1 MRTAIQQAKKLSPV
15 LNSLLRQVGPG
26 FGAIYTKHFSSS
38 VQKLSEI
45 TFTSLKAIDPDDTQ
59 SFIENLSNK
68 VNSKQR
74 IDIGSSVYTTSSDD
88 IELSSEDKVGQIILV
103 AKDDISVHYGEQGIA
118 PSKDIRPDQLLKKSI
133 EIPRDHFGVLDIP
146 HHTPFRIMAKPR
158 QVFALKACEL
168 KEVLDHE
175 DSIQRYSLTK
185 VVDLPSETAKIISLR
200 LQQSILENK
209 KNEYFYE
216 EITSRLY
223 APSKYNRSSGTLMSF
238 DSDGLGKNGEDK
250 TTSSHY
256 HPGERSLYIVTTHK
270 AAGVTLNF
278 CGINEI
284 PEERKDCEVSLK
296 FSKNSLI
303 VLNFPPHTHHKFDG
317 EFVCVSV
324 HPREGGNLIEA
335 LQSGLLPRGFLESAT
350 VFSKTLDDEKEQWN
364 SFKPTPRQSTES
376 QEKSK

>member
-1 MRTAIQQAKKLSPV
+1 MRNALQQAKKMSPA
-15 LNSLLRQVGPG
+15 LNSLLRQVGPS

-45 TFTSLKAIDPDDTQ
+45 AFTSLKAIDPDDTQ
-59 SFIENLSNK
+59 NFIEKLSSK
-68 VNSKQR
+68 INSKQR
-74 IDIGSSVYTTSSDD
+74 IGIGDSVYTTSSDD

-103 AKDDISVHYGEQGIA
+103 AKDDISVHYGEHGIA
-118 PSKDIRPDQLLKKSI
+118 PSNDIRPDQLLKKSI
-133 EIPRDHFGVLDIP
+133 QIPRNLFGVLDIP
-146 HHTPFRIMAKPR
+146 YHTPFRIMAKPG

-168 KEVLDHE
+168 KEVLNHE
-175 DSIQRYSLTK
+175 DNIRRYSLTK
-185 VVDLPSETAKIISLR
+185 VIDLPSETAKIISLR

-223 APSKYNRSSGTLMSF
+223 APSKHNRSSGTLMSF
-238 DSDGLGKNGEDK
+238 DSDSL
-250 TTSSHY
+250 TTASHY
-256 HPGERSLYIVTTHK
+256 HLGERSLHIITTHK

-284 PEERKDCEVSLK
+284 PEERKDCEVNLK
-296 FSKNSLI
+296 FSKNSLM

-324 HPREGGNLIEA
+324 HPREGENLIEA
-335 LQSGLLPRGFLESAT
+335 LESGLLPKGFLESAT
-350 VFSKTLDDEKEQWN
+350 VFSKTLDDEKDKWN
-364 SFKPTPRQSTES
+364 LSKPTLRQTTKS